1 MVQNCTSSVLISMV
15 YGVVNLNK
23 RQKLVLFLLPGFVRE
38 EKKKK
43 KQLKIFSV
51 QDDENDIIQY

>member
-1 MVQNCTSSVLISMV
+1 MV

-43 KQLKIFSV
+43 NQLKIFSV